1 MKFLDLTLDLP
12 AENLALDE
20 ALLLNA
26 EQNQQP
32 LEVLRLWQP
41 ASPIAVIGR
50 ASKIEEEVDLV
61 ACKELGVPVLRRS
74 SGGAA
79 IVTGAGCLMY
89 AVVLSYERRPH
100 LKMLDACHRE
110 VLGTLKL
117 AFDKLM
123 PGISM
128 QGTCDLT
135 WKNQKFSGNSLRCK
149 RTHLLYHGT
158 LLCEFPLELI
168 SQCLKR
174 PPKVPDYRENRDHQA
189 FVTNLPVAIDKLRT
203 ELQTAWQANEPL
215 TDWPETLTSNLV
227 AEKYSQDSWN
237 NQR

>member
-1 MKFLDLTLDLP
+1 MKFLDLTLDQP

-20 ALLLNA
+20 ALLLTA
-26 EQNQQP
+26 EQSQQP

-41 ASPIAVIGR
+41 VSPIAVIGR
-50 ASKIEEEVDLV
+50 ASKIEQEVDLV
-61 ACKELGVPVLRRS
+61 TCKELGVPVLRRS

-89 AVVLSYERRPH
+89 AVVLSYELRPH
-100 LKMLDACHRE
+100 LKMLDVCHRE
-110 VLGTLKL
+110 VLGTLKSAL
-117 AFDKLM
+117 DRLM
-123 PGISM
+123 PGVSM

-158 LLCEFPLELI
+158 LLCDFPLELI

-174 PPKVPDYRENRDHQA
+174 PPKVPNYRENRDHES
-189 FVTNLPVAIDKLRT
+189 FVTNLPVSIDKLRT
-203 ELQTAWQANEPL
+203 ELRSAWNAAEAM
-215 TDWPETLTSNLV
+215 TDWPESLTAELV
-227 AEKYSQDSWN
+227 AEKYSQAAWN
-237 NQR
+237 HQR